1 MAKFDLAALRNHKPK
16 NTIIVER
23 VNEPNID
30 LMAQAFNKLLRQ

>member
-16 NTIIVER
+16 TKIIVER

-30 LMAQAFNKLLRQ
+30 LMAEAFHKLLKQ